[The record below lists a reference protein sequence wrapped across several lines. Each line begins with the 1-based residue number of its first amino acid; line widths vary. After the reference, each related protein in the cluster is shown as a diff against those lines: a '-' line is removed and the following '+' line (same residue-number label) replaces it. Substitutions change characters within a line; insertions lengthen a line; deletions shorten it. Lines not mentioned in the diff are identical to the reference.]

1 MEAVMKLSAFARSII
16 GPARVRGY
24 ATDVSKASDPLIRP
38 FGEHDEQKASLRAL
52 QESTIGLCWVNSEG
66 KLVPFNE
73 AEFAGIQRE
82 IANLQGKIDNNSSVL
97 EKLDAK
103 VAELELTEFSINKL
117 KGEIEKRRGQIAQ
130 IRAEENDSLR
140 SKWESVVSLGGNRGT
155 YDKLPEV
162 IEARAKAAAQIEPLE
177 SEIKALNGQI
187 RSLESILSKFK
198 R

>member
-1 MEAVMKLSAFARSII
+1 MRLSAFARSVIQ
-16 GPARVRGY
+16 AANVNGY
-24 ATDVSKASDPLIRP
+24 ATDASRASDPLIRP

-73 AEFAGIQRE
+73 AEFAGIQKE
-82 IANLQGKIDNNSSVL
+82 IANLQAKIDHNAVIL
-97 EKLDAK
+97 DKLDAK
-103 VAELELTEFSINKL
+103 VAELGLTEFSISKL
-117 KGEIEKRRGQIAQ
+117 KGQIEKLRSNINQ

-140 SKWESVVSLGGNRGT
+140 SKWEAVVSLGGNRAT

-162 IEARAKAAAQIEPLE
+162 IEARTKAAEKIAPIE
-177 SEIKALNGQI
+177 SEIKAFNAQI

>member
-1 MEAVMKLSAFARSII
+1 MTLSAYARDVINR
-16 GPARVRGY
+16 ARVNGY
-24 ATDVSKASDPLIRP
+24 ASDTSKAGDVLIRP
-38 FGEHDEQKASLRAL
+38 FGEHDDQRASLRAL
-52 QESTIGLCWVNSEG
+52 QEATIGLCWVNSEG
-66 KLVPFNE
+66 NLVPFDE
-73 AEFAGIQRE
+73 AEFAGIQKE
-82 IANLQGKIDNNSSVL
+82 IVDLQGKIDNNSSVL

-130 IRAEENDSLR
+130 IRAEESDSMR
-140 SKWESVVSLGGNRGT
+140 SKWESVVSLGGNRAT

-162 IEARAKAAAQIEPLE
+162 IDARAKAAEKIAPIE

>member
-1 MEAVMKLSAFARSII
+1 MRLSAYARDVINR
-16 GPARVRGY
+16 ARVNGY
-24 ATDVSKASDPLIRP
+24 ASDTSKAGDPLIRP
-38 FGEHDEQKASLRAL
+38 FGEHDDQRASLRAL
-52 QESTIGLCWVNSEG
+52 QEATIGLCWVNSEG
-66 KLVPFNE
+66 KLVPFDE

-82 IANLQGKIDNNSSVL
+82 IVALQAKIDHNAAIL

-103 VAELELTEFSINKL
+103 VAELGLSEFSLAKL

-140 SKWESVVSLGGNRGT
+140 SKWESVVSLGGNRAT

-162 IEARAKAAAQIEPLE
+162 IEARAKAAEKIAPIE
-177 SEIKALNGQI
+177 SEIKALNAQI

>member
-1 MEAVMKLSAFARSII
+1 MRLSAFARSVIQ
-16 GPARVRGY
+16 AANVNGY
-24 ATDVSKASDPLIRP
+24 ATDASRASDPLIRP

-73 AEFAGIQRE
+73 AEFAGIQKE
-82 IANLQGKIDNNSSVL
+82 IANLQAKIDHNAVIL
-97 EKLDAK
+97 DKLDAK
-103 VAELELTEFSINKL
+103 VAELGLTEFSISKL
-117 KGEIEKRRGQIAQ
+117 KGQIEKLRSNINQ

-140 SKWESVVSLGGNRGT
+140 SKWEAVVSLGGNRAT

-162 IEARAKAAAQIEPLE
+162 IEARTKAAEKIAPIE
-177 SEIKALNGQI
+177 SEIKAFNAQI
-187 RSLESILSKFK
+187 RSLESILSKFT

>member
-1 MEAVMKLSAFARSII
+1 MTLSAYARSII
-16 GPARVRGY
+16 NVAKVNGY
-24 ATDVSKASDPLIRP
+24 ASDASKAGDALIRP
-38 FGEHDEQKASLRAL
+38 FGEHDDQRASLRAL
-52 QESTIGLCWVNSEG
+52 QEATIGLCWVNSEG
-66 KLVPFNE
+66 KLVPFDE

-82 IANLQGKIDNNSSVL
+82 ITNLQTKIAHNTKILN
-97 EKLDAK
+97 ELDAK
-103 VAELELTEFSINKL
+103 VAELGLSEFSLAKL

-162 IEARAKAAAQIEPLE
+162 IDARAKAAEKIAPIEA
-177 SEIKALNGQI
+177 EIKALNGQI